1 MLEYYVFRR
10 DFNRNRLE
18 QVNIFSYVTPEKIRN
33 GIKERNIKTKDKF
46 KEFLKGQF
54 MYYFWAKCEHEVVIN
69 SFPYLEDE
77 KVGDNGIKIDIWYQ
91 IEPNLDLIVDYVI
104 YKLGLDF
111 HEEM

>member
-18 QVNIFSYVTPEKIRN
+18 QLNIFSYVTPEKIKQ
-33 GIKERNIKTKDKF
+33 GIDERQITNRKDF
-46 KEFLKGQF
+46 KNFLKTEF
-54 MYYFWAKCEHEVVIN
+54 MYYFWAKCEHEVIVN

-77 KVGDNGIKIDIWYQ
+77 KVGDNGIKIDVWYQ

-104 YKLGLDF
+104 EKLGLDF
-111 HEEM
+111 

>member
-18 QVNIFSYVTPEKIRN
+18 QTNIFSYVTPEKIRN
-33 GIKERNIKTKDKF
+33 GINERQIKTKSEF
-46 KEFLKGQF
+46 KEFLKSQF

-77 KVGDNGIKIDIWYQ
+77 RVGDNGIKIDIWQQ

-104 YKLGLDF
+104 EKLGLDF
-111 HEEM
+111 